1 MKKSPNFDGKKFI
14 NPVETSKDWKF
25 FPVLKSWLFGKEDR
39 KPERELP
46 FHKLDSSTFD
56 VDFKQGL
63 RIIWMGH
70 SSVLVEIEGCRILID
85 PVWSERCSPSNL
97 IGPKRFHPVPISL
110 KKLPKLD
117 AVLISHDHYDHLEK
131 AAVTEL
137 SKSGVHFFMPLGV
150 GAHFEKWNIK
160 VSQLT
165 EMDWWDVVRLK
176 DGILKIVATPARHF
190 SGRNPFRGSD
200 STFWVS
206 WVIIGI
212 KHRVFFSGDTG
223 YFSGLKEIGDKFG
236 PFDFTLIKI
245 GAYGKYWPDMHLNPE
260 ETVVA
265 HQDLRGRILLPIHWG
280 TYNLAFHNWYDPPER
295 LIKALQNKDL
305 KCVIPIPGQI
315 VSVDDLPEIDFWWRK
330 YMKH

>member
-212 KHRVFFSGDTG
+212 KHRVFFSGDT
-223 YFSGLKEIGDKFG
+223 K
-236 PFDFTLIKI
+236 
-245 GAYGKYWPDMHLNPE
+245 
-260 ETVVA
+260 
-265 HQDLRGRILLPIHWG
+265 
-280 TYNLAFHNWYDPPER
+280 
-295 LIKALQNKDL
+295 
-305 KCVIPIPGQI
+305 
-315 VSVDDLPEIDFWWRK
+315 
-330 YMKH
+330 